1 MSYGESVPPL
11 EFAGMRIACLS
22 GDNGSGKTTLLDALT
37 WALWG
42 ETRAP
47 SEDDVIRLGA
57 SDCRVLFDF
66 LIEGV
71 KYRVHRARNRR
82 AGSVW
87 ELQIWQE
94 DGTLRSLSGA
104 SARETKQRLEGLLRM
119 DYKTFLA
126 TAYLAQGRADEFTR
140 APVAERKKVL
150 ADILDLSRY
159 EQLEQRAKEKRAEAE
174 ARELDAEREMRAIDS
189 ELAYE
194 DMHAERTKAF
204 FADLGALLDDDLVA
218 DLEHRRCTRLRDGSR
233 LFEDTLPC
241 LDWLR
246 AAGVRLAAVTNASGS
261 HQRAKLDRLGIG
273 RFFDTVIIAGE
284 LGAAKP
290 DPVIFHTACAR
301 LDVPA
306 EATLHVGDLL
316 EADALGARDAG
327 LHGVWLDRALTAC
340 HEVRTDAGVHV
351 IESLADLPEL
361 LVTEYRTPD
370 LSGGPAP
377 ISGVDGLW
385 SNISSRH

>member
-1 MSYGESVPPL
+1 MTFGLVPFQTAAPAGVRRPRAAASRGL
-11 EFAGMRIACLS
+11 EGDHRPIPIRAVCL
-22 GDNGSGKTTLLDALT
+22 DIDDTLIDFTSTARE
-37 WALWG
+37 A
-42 ETRAP
+42 
-47 SEDDVIRLGA
+47 
-57 SDCRVLFDF
+57 LFD
-66 LIEGV
+66 LIGRDDMWARWQRTTDEHV
-71 KYRVHRARNRR
+71 ARVV
-82 AGSVW
+82 AG
-87 ELQIWQE
+87 
-94 DGTLRSLSGA
+94 
-104 SARETKQRLEGLLRM
+104 
-119 DYKTFLA
+119 
-126 TAYLAQGRADEFTR
+126 
-140 APVAERKKVL
+140 
-150 ADILDLSRY
+150 
-159 EQLEQRAKEKRAEAE
+159 
-174 ARELDAEREMRAIDS
+174 

-218 DLEHRRCTRLRDGSR
+218 DLEHRRCTRLRDASR
-233 LFEDTLPC
+233 LFEDSLPC

-261 HQRAKLDRLGIG
+261 HQRTKLDRLGIG

-290 DPVIFHTACAR
+290 DPVIFQTACAR

-306 EATLHVGDLL
+306 EATMHVGDLL

-327 LHGVWLDRALTAC
+327 LHGVWLDRAVTAC

-351 IESLADLPEL
+351 IESLDDLPEL

-370 LSGGPAP
+370 LSAGPAP